1 MIRNSIVS
9 IAETTVSHHCRGA
22 AVEIGNSNKTR
33 PGTHH
38 RDTLP
43 RPHRPRGERQDQYIS
58 LQCNTSPTTH
68 LGTLL
73 RLQGTLSARFERD
86 KERKDAREQEQRGC
100 DVQWRGAT
108 SVNADNG
115 RHCTE
120 YAVKSS
126 SDTVSGASMRSGKDF
141 RGDAVENSLFEMM
154 VAPILRVAQKR
165 KSKIENSPR
174 STTSRKKEK
183 MPKHREDRQ
192 RKMISVVSSW
202 SSSSSKHGILP
213 KEAAGAVMYSHT

>member
-1 MIRNSIVS
+1 MTSNNPIV
-9 IAETTVSHHCRGA
+9 IAEMTFQTTA
-22 AVEIGNSNKTR
+22 AAWQSRSPMQTR
-33 PGTHH
+33 LGGTQNPSS
-38 RDTLP
+38 RDTLAH
-43 RPHRPRGERQDQYIS
+43 PHSAPTSEGQDQYDPS
-58 LQCNTSPTTH
+58 QSNTSPTIH

-73 RLQGTLSARFERD
+73 RLQSALSLRFERD

-100 DVQWRGAT
+100 DVQRRGAT

-141 RGDAVENSLFEMM
+141 RGDAVENSLFEMI

-165 KSKIENSPR
+165 KSRIENSPR

-183 MPKHREDRQ
+183 C
-192 RKMISVVSSW
+192 RKIGRIV
-202 SSSSSKHGILP
+202 KG
-213 KEAAGAVMYSHT
+213 K